1 MPQRAPT
8 RGARAQDFQRR
19 HGARAVGDALDVGCS
34 AGVSSRFLAAALP
47 GAQVT
52 GLDLSPHFL
61 AVAEWRERCAARA
74 EPPVSDRRG
83 PPRRGRRRAL
93 RAPRRGR

>member
-1 MPQRAPT
+1 MPRRAPT
-8 RGARAQDFQRR
+8 RGARAQGFQRR
-19 HGARAVGDALDVGCS
+19 RGARAVGDALDVGCG

-61 AVAEWRERCAARA
+61 AVAEWRERCAARPEA
-74 EPPVSDRRG
+74 CTTLSG